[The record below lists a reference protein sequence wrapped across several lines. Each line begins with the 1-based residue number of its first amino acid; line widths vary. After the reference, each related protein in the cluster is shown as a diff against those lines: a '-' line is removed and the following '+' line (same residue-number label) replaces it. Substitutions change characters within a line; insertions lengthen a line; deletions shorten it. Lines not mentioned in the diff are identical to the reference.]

1 MYSEFAADPKV
12 QLLAFDDQRHFV
24 VLLCL
29 KCNGT
34 TDSSAPS
41 PDMKDRMM
49 AKALGLDLATA
60 KEVNRR
66 LCEVGVITSDWQ
78 PVKWDDRQYESDT
91 STERTR
97 AWRERQKQ
105 NETSQER
112 HGDVTVTDE
121 IQNRTE
127 QRRARE
133 NGKRSRRVPKDFS
146 PDLGFAESVLP
157 DIDASAEAAKFRDWE
172 FKTPRS
178 DWAAV
183 WRNWISNC
191 KETGRYAKRGG
202 GIKWM

>member
-12 QLLAFDDQRHFV
+12 QLLSFDDQRHFV

-34 TDSSAPS
+34 LDSSSPS
-41 PDMKDRMM
+41 PELRDRMM
-49 AKALGLDLATA
+49 AKAMGLELSVA

-66 LCEVGVITSDWQ
+66 LCEVGVITPDWQ
-78 PVKWDDRQYESDT
+78 PVKWDARQYESDT

-97 AWRERQKQ
+97 AWRNRQKQ

-127 QRRARE
+127 QSKRE
-133 NGKRSRRVPKDFS
+133 RKRSRRAPEDFS
-146 PDLGFAESVLP
+146 PDLAFAESVIP

-178 DWAAV
+178 DWSAV
-183 WRNWISNC
+183 WRNWVATC